1 LQTILFFVN
10 NRWIQLSIDEARAI
24 NSLKGTLGYS
34 YFDVQRN
41 EARIVE
47 ILVGY

>member
-1 LQTILFFVN
+1 M
-10 NRWIQLSIDEARAI
+10 QLSIDEARTI
-24 NSLKGTLGYS
+24 NTLKVTLGYS